1 MRLINGTYCLPC
13 FIFLAATAKI
23 HFEEQVEVV
32 DTKQSRQAGLKGSQA
47 DLSFMSWLCYKT
59 GV

>member
-1 MRLINGTYCLPC
+1 L
-13 FIFLAATAKI
+13 IFLVATAKI